1 MELPLPISAQ
11 LDLSEAKLPPIGFSP
26 EKMYLIR
33 HGYHG
38 RDVVL
43 KYSSRPEV
51 YEEGEIYRWLKGKL
65 PVPEV
70 LINQK
75 IVDDYYLLVSYEK
88 GVMMQEDIFSDGKKE
103 GIIRYAKL
111 IRQIHQ
117 VDMTGFPFVHDL
129 SYKLAKVK
137 ETVARHEAKEQYFE
151 REYQGWSPEK
161 MLARLESLSGFQED
175 LVFCHGDVCMPNFLY
190 EGHQL
195 TAVLDVSGAGIN
207 DRYLDLSIALRTLR
221 YNLEG
226 LGWTLT
232 QADVDLFLRTYD
244 YPFDKQRFEFYLIL
258 DELMNG

>member
-1 MELPLPISAQ
+1 MKKIIYTTSPKNTENENVYTKEMNFMWETLRKEEVEEKLNT
-11 LDLSEAKLPPIGFSP
+11 DFCKGLSDDE
-26 EKMYLIR
+26 
-33 HGYHG
+33 
-38 RDVVL
+38 VL
-43 KYSSRPEV
+43 KRQNQY
-51 YEEGEIYRWLKGKL
+51 GKNEL
-65 PVPEV
+65 E
-70 LINQK
+70 N
-75 IVDDYYLLVSYEK
+75 
-88 GVMMQEDIFSDGKKE
+88 GKKE
-103 GIIRYAKL
+103 GIIRYAML